1 MGKPIIFGAG
11 NLYGI
16 DRSVAVPTPVKF
28 GILQEVATEIALT
41 KKELHGQKIFADAVG
56 VSEGKVTCKA
66 KLAKLSADLMGGL
79 FFGAIPATGQVVP
92 VIKEAGTIPATP
104 GPYTVTVANGA
115 TFHTN
120 LGVIFGK
127 NNLVTDGQPLRRV
140 ASAPATGEY
149 SVVVATGV
157 FTFAAADQGKLVKFD
172 YLYTSALVGKT
183 ITLVNPEA
191 GTSPSFMAIL
201 TGNFDGEKVKLIL
214 NKCVS
219 DKLTLPTKRGDF
231 AIQEMDFSAQADDVD
246 ELGLLSLGS

>member
-16 DRSVAVPTPVKF
+16 DTNVLIPTPVKF
-28 GILQEVATEIALT
+28 GILQEVAVEISLT
-41 KKELHGQKIFADAVG
+41 KKELHGQNVFADAVG

-79 FFGAIPATGQVVP
+79 FFGSTPATGQVIP
-92 VIKEAGTIPATP
+92 VVVEAGTIPATP

-120 LGVIFGK
+120 LGVVFGK
-127 NNLVTDGQPLRRV
+127 NNLATDGQPLTRV
-140 ASAPATGEY
+140 ASAPATGQY
-149 SVVVATGV
+149 SLVDATGV

-172 YLYTSALVGKT
+172 YLYLSALVGKT
-183 ITLVNPEA
+183 ITIVNPQA
-191 GTSPSFMAIL
+191 GTSPSFKAVL
-201 TGNFDGEKVKLIL
+201 TGDFDGEKVALVL

-231 AIQEMDFSAQADDVD
+231 TIQEMDFSAQVDDND
-246 ELGLLSLGS
+246 ELGLISLGA

>member
-16 DRSVAVPTPVKF
+16 DRSLAVPTPVKF
-28 GILQEVATEIALT
+28 GILQEVAVEIALT
-41 KKELHGQKIFADAVG
+41 KKELHGQNIFPDAVG
-56 VSEGKVTCKA
+56 VAEGKVTCKA

-79 FFGAIPATGQVVP
+79 FFGATPAVGQVVP
-92 VIKEAGTIPATP
+92 IVGEAGTIPATP
-104 GPYTVTVANGA
+104 GPYTLTVANGA

-120 LGVIFGK
+120 MGVVFGK
-127 NNLVTDGQPLRRV
+127 NNLPTDGQPLKRV
-140 ASAPATGEY
+140 AAAPATGEY
-149 SVVVATGV
+149 SLVDLTGV
-157 FTFAAADQGKLVKFD
+157 FTFAAADEAKKVKFD

-183 ITLVNPEA
+183 ITMVNVEA
-191 GTSPSFMAIL
+191 GTSPSFKAIL
-201 TGNFDGEKVKLIL
+201 TGNFDGEKVALIL

-231 AIQEMDFSAQADDVD
+231 TIQEMDFSAQVDDTD

>member
-16 DRSVAVPTPVKF
+16 DRSIAVPTPVKF
-28 GILQEVATEIALT
+28 GILQEVAVEIALT
-41 KKELHGQKIFADAVG
+41 KKELHGQNVFPDAVG

-66 KLAKLSADLMGGL
+66 KLARLSADLMGGL
-79 FFGAIPATGQVVP
+79 FFGATPATGQVVP
-92 VIKEAGTIPATP
+92 VVGEAGTIPATP
-104 GPYTVTVANGA
+104 FSITVANGA

-120 LGVIFGK
+120 LGVVFGK
-127 NNLVTDGQPLRRV
+127 NNAATDGKPLKRV

-149 SVVVATGV
+149 SLVDATGV
-157 FTFAAADQGKLVKFD
+157 FTFAAADTGLKVKFD

-183 ITLVNPEA
+183 ITMANVQA
-191 GTSPSFMAIL
+191 GTTPYFKAIL
-201 TGNFDGEKVKLIL
+201 TGDFDGEKVVLIL
-214 NKCVS
+214 NRCVS

-231 AIQEMDFSAQADDVD
+231 TIQEMDFGAQVDDVD

>member
-1 MGKPIIFGAG
+1 MGKPLIFGAG

-28 GILQEVATEIALT
+28 GILQEVAVEIALT
-41 KKELHGQKIFADAVG
+41 KKELHGQNIFADAVG

-79 FFGAIPATGQVVP
+79 FFGSTPAVGQVVP
-92 VIKEAGTIPATP
+92 IVGEAGTIPATP
-104 GPYTVTVANGA
+104 GPYTLTVANGA

-120 LGVIFGK
+120 LGVVFGK
-127 NNLVTDGQPLRRV
+127 NNLATDGQPLKRV
-140 ASAPATGEY
+140 AATPATGEY
-149 SVVVATGV
+149 SLVDATGV
-157 FTFAAADQGKLVKFD
+157 FTFAAADEGLKVKFD

-183 ITLVNPEA
+183 LTLVNVEA
-191 GTSPSFMAIL
+191 GTTPSFKAIL
-201 TGNFDGEKVKLIL
+201 SGIHDGEKVVLVL

-231 AIQEMDFSAQADDVD
+231 TIQEMDFSAQVDEAD